1 MTDLTS
7 HRLTLIYLFIYN
19 LFLDYMHSHAVTYN
33 LKYSLATITVTLQ
46 LNTVYLNT
54 QQQHTLFAFPITN
67 GIAKV

>member
-1 MTDLTS
+1 
-7 HRLTLIYLFIYN
+7 
-19 LFLDYMHSHAVTYN
+19 MHSHAVTYN